1 MTNRLPLLGRLPVLG
16 VGLLAGVTLLGGC
29 ANPPP
34 RVPVPAPGDD
44 APMVRQDPVKPLPG
58 EGGVDAPT
66 GFTDV
71 PLLNQSPPE
80 QRAFVDAYNKVG
92 RPRIAVFVNRTLQG
106 DTVPVPQDGDPI
118 TAFDYE
124 TVENVLTDWLASNGK
139 VMIVSPTAARQQLT
153 AEQVKG
159 LESNQRQV
167 IAGLPQQLGV
177 DVLVHAQARP
187 TRQSYD
193 GPQVRLIAE
202 AINIRGGDSI
212 ARAAVDIKPPLD
224 KPQIN
229 SYTRYVARK
238 LMDDMAGAWS
248 NAPAAPAPG
257 AAEPAPSTVPGR

>member
-1 MTNRLPLLGRLPVLG
+1 MTMPLPLLGIA
-16 VGLLAGVTLLGGC
+16 LLAGATLAGC
-29 ANPPP
+29 ANKPPP
-34 RVPVPAPGDD
+34 RVPIPTRGEDTPMLEHDPA
-44 APMVRQDPVKPLPG
+44 KPLPG

-66 GFTDV
+66 GFNDV

-124 TVENVLTDWLASNGK
+124 AVENVLTDWLASNGK

-153 AEQVKG
+153 PEQVKG
-159 LESNQRQV
+159 LEGNERQV

-187 TRQSYD
+187 TRQSFD
-193 GPQVRLIAE
+193 GTHVRLIAE

-248 NAPAAPAPG
+248 NAPAPG